1 MSPTYVGDTN
11 RWATRGATQPGPVD
25 AVTRS
30 IGDDPAA
37 TQRGQNR
44 VGTHPSRVVAPPPF
58 SPASEPDPSPV
69 AEGHG
74 VRDGSARGQSGSPAL
89 SLVGG
94 TAEKGESVI
103 GLEDRLRRV
112 QGIADLTVELGEG
125 GLESIRVKIDEGTDE
140 AAVLEEI
147 RRILVAYGLRSR
159 RNDRPLVDATGARTV
174 GEAEGPLRPRIT
186 VGPRGE
192 GLYVRLTEGERI
204 VERTGDRSP
213 VGVAEAM
220 IKAVAEWRGVG
231 VPERIALALD
241 ELDGTPVVTML
252 GRRDGRTAVAAAS
265 CAVSLAG
272 GMYQAAVGVLT
283 ELEPVTGMETVT
295 G

>member
-1 MSPTYVGDTN
+1 M
-11 RWATRGATQPGPVD
+11 
-25 AVTRS
+25 
-30 IGDDPAA
+30 
-37 TQRGQNR
+37 
-44 VGTHPSRVVAPPPF
+44 
-58 SPASEPDPSPV
+58 
-69 AEGHG
+69 
-74 VRDGSARGQSGSPAL
+74 
-89 SLVGG
+89 
-94 TAEKGESVI
+94 I

-192 GLYVRLTEGERI
+192 GLYVRLTEGERV
-204 VERTGDRSP
+204 VERAGDRSP

-220 IKAVAEWRGVG
+220 IKAVAVWRGVG
-231 VPERIALALD
+231 MPERIALALD

-252 GRRDGRTAVAAAS
+252 ARRDGRTAVAAAS

-272 GMYQAAVGVLT
+272 GMYQAALGVLT